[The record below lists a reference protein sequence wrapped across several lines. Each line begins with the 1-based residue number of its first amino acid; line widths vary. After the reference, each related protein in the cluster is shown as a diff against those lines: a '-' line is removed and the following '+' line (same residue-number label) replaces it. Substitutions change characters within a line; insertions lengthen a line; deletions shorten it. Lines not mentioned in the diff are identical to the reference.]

1 METATFML
9 AVLGLCAAAGLLLA
23 LVALGSA
30 AKARAE
36 AQALRDELAR
46 RANNAAE
53 EQKEQLDVLRRQV
66 ADLASGRAVR
76 REMVLEG
83 RLWGDMAAPEAV
95 ALHAA
100 GTARFLDVRTRGE
113 TSLGIVPGAQLIPVE
128 ELEQRWREV
137 PRDGK
142 QLVVYCAAGGRSA
155 AACEFL
161 ASKGL
166 DNLANLDAGYSGW
179 NGPRAKP

>member
-1 METATFML
+1 METATLML
-9 AVLGLCAAAGLLLA
+9 AALGLCAAAGAVLA
-23 LVALGSA
+23 LAALGSA

-36 AQALRDELAR
+36 ARDLREELAR
-46 RANNAAE
+46 RTTNAAE
-53 EQKEQLDVLRRQV
+53 EQEQKLEILRKQV

-83 RLWGDMAAPEAV
+83 RLWGDMATGEAV

-100 GTARFLDVRTRGE
+100 GHARFLDVRTKGE
-113 TSLGIVPGAQLIPVE
+113 TALGIVPGAQLIPVE
-128 ELEQRWREV
+128 ELEARWREV

-142 QLVVYCAAGGRSA
+142 QLVVYCASGGRSA

-166 DNLANLDAGYSGW
+166 DSLSNLDAGYSGW
-179 NGPRAKP
+179 SGPRAKP

>member
-9 AVLGLCAAAGLLLA
+9 AALGLCAAAGLLLA

-30 AKARAE
+30 SKARAE
-36 AQALRDELAR
+36 AQGLRDELAR
-46 RANNAAE
+46 RAGNAAREQE
-53 EQKEQLDVLRRQV
+53 EKLEILRRQV
-66 ADLASGRAVR
+66 ADLVSGRALR

-95 ALHAA
+95 ALHSA
-100 GTARFLDVRTRGE
+100 GMARFLDVRTRGE
-113 TSLGIVPGAQLIPVE
+113 TALGIVAGAQLIPVE

-142 QLVVYCAAGGRSA
+142 QLVVYCASGGRSA

-166 DNLANLDAGYSGW
+166 DNLANLDAGFSGW